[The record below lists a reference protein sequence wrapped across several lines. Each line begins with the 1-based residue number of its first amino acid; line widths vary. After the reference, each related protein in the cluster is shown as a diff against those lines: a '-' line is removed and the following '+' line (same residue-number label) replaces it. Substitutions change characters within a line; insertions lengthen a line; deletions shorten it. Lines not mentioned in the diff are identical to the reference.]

1 MTIKMEKWWRKKEWE
16 FIVNRT
22 YLPFSMSLMAFNNS
36 KRSLDKIF
44 SVPVEDYYGCYED
57 DHYLAKNSREIFA
70 HEQIKAFI
78 KDGPSFLWRM
88 PKMCE
93 QKGHKI
99 IKLTKDLSLIN
110 FSKLN
115 IQEIKNHLNSF
126 SILLREFSGFIQ
138 YPLTLESFFEKK
150 IDEVIRKCSDKENTE
165 SLMKDLVEP
174 IKFNESQDEKLAF
187 LKIAEKI
194 RNRLKLNKISQ
205 FNVEKIINSGTL
217 PYKDIRKDLNNHLS
231 EFGWLQLRWLN
242 GKLMTMED
250 LANRLMPLSR
260 GLSEQISFFEEKL
273 NEIKKKTEK
282 FIKKNSVGED
292 DAEMIWIVKEY
303 VFLRTFRSDIINRS
317 FFHAIPLLRE
327 IAYRLKILYEDV
339 LYMSPEE
346 ISACLDKGSVIND
359 IKISERKKKWALFR
373 EGDEIFILQGKQ
385 AEEFAN
391 IQGFKKKLF
400 KDQEEIKGQIAYP
413 GKAKG
418 TIKIVLTTNDL
429 KKILKGDILVAVMTF
444 PSYIAA
450 MEKAAAFV
458 TNEGGILCH
467 ASIIAREMKKP
478 CIIGTKIAT
487 RVLHDGDL
495 VEVDADKGIVK
506 ILKRK

>member
-1 MTIKMEKWWRKKEWE
+1 MTINMEKWRERKEWE

-22 YLPFSMSLMAFNNS
+22 YLPFSMSLMAFDSS

-44 SVPVEDYYGCYED
+44 SVPVGDYHSCYED

-70 HEQIKAFI
+70 NEQIKAFI

-115 IQEIKNHLNSF
+115 IQEIKNHLDSF
-126 SILLREFSGFIQ
+126 SVLLREFSGFIQ
-138 YPLTLESFFEKK
+138 YPLTLENFFEKK
-150 IDEVIRKCSDKENTE
+150 IDEIIKKYSGGENTE
-165 SLMKDLVEP
+165 SLKKDLVEP
-174 IKFNESQDEKLAF
+174 IKFNESQDEKFAF

-194 RNRLKLNKISQ
+194 RNKLELGKISQ
-205 FNVEKIINSGTL
+205 FNIGKIINSDAPL
-217 PYKDIRKDLNNHLS
+217 YENVRKDLNNHLA

-242 GKLMTMED
+242 GKLMTRED
-250 LANRLMPLSR
+250 LTDRLTHLPKD
-260 GLSEQISFFEEKL
+260 LSEQISFFSEKS
-273 NEIKKKTEK
+273 NEIKKKTEE
-282 FIKKNSVGED
+282 FIEKNSVSKD
-292 DAEMIWIVKEY
+292 DSEMIWLVKEY

-317 FFHAIPLLRE
+317 FSHAIPLLRE

-400 KDQEEIKGQIAYP
+400 KDQEEIKGQTAYP

-450 MEKAAAFV
+450 LEKAAAFV

-495 VEVDADKGIVK
+495 VEVDAD
-506 ILKRK
+506 

>member
-165 SLMKDLVEP
+165 SLMKV
-174 IKFNESQDEKLAF
+174 KMS
-187 LKIAEKI
+187 
-194 RNRLKLNKISQ
+194 S
-205 FNVEKIINSGTL
+205 L
-217 PYKDIRKDLNNHLS
+217 P
-231 EFGWLQLRWLN
+231 F
-242 GKLMTMED
+242 
-250 LANRLMPLSR
+250 
-260 GLSEQISFFEEKL
+260 
-273 NEIKKKTEK
+273 
-282 FIKKNSVGED
+282 
-292 DAEMIWIVKEY
+292 
-303 VFLRTFRSDIINRS
+303 
-317 FFHAIPLLRE
+317 
-327 IAYRLKILYEDV
+327 
-339 LYMSPEE
+339 
-346 ISACLDKGSVIND
+346 
-359 IKISERKKKWALFR
+359 
-373 EGDEIFILQGKQ
+373 
-385 AEEFAN
+385 
-391 IQGFKKKLF
+391 
-400 KDQEEIKGQIAYP
+400 
-413 GKAKG
+413 
-418 TIKIVLTTNDL
+418 
-429 KKILKGDILVAVMTF
+429 
-444 PSYIAA
+444 
-450 MEKAAAFV
+450 
-458 TNEGGILCH
+458 
-467 ASIIAREMKKP
+467 
-478 CIIGTKIAT
+478 
-487 RVLHDGDL
+487 
-495 VEVDADKGIVK
+495 
-506 ILKRK
+506 